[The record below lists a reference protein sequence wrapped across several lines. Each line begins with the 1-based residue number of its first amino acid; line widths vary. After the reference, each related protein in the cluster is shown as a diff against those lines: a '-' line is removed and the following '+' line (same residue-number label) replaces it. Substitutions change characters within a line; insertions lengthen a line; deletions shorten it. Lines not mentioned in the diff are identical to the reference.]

1 MLSEDPSTE
10 NIAKLRALCEK
21 VAAPF
26 AQHLLTSDDIYA
38 TFFKCRAF
46 GKSGGSKSQRVEE
59 YDYDS
64 SPGFIYSF
72 IQCVVSNDSHL
83 HREMTSFTLSSDRV
97 YR

>member
-59 YDYDS
+59 SKYRSMIHHLD
-64 SPGFIYSF
+64 SF
-72 IQCVVSNDSHL
+72 IHL
-83 HREMTSFTLSSDRV
+83 FSV
-97 YR
+97 